1 MPARGTGLQLVPW
14 LVVMLDLDDPAMMLS
29 DMGCGPVD
37 VGQYLWLLVMG
48 RFHDP
53 LLHIDDQ

>member
-1 MPARGTGLQLVPW
+1 
-14 LVVMLDLDDPAMMLS
+14 MLDVDDPAMMLS